1 MGEAM
6 DYRVEIIANQS
17 VEDDITDLLE
27 HELPDIEYTVLPVV
41 HGKGLRTKKL
51 GTSIWPEQNF
61 VLFSYISKENALKV
75 KEIIA
80 ALKEK
85 FPDEGISFFCTKE
98 AQL

>member
-1 MGEAM
+1 M

-51 GTSIWPEQNF
+51 GTAIWPEQNF

-85 FPDEGISFFCTKE
+85 FPDEGISFFCSKAAE
-98 AQL
+98 L

>member
-1 MGEAM
+1 M

-41 HGKGLRTKKL
+41 HGKGLRTQKL

-85 FPDEGISFFCTKE
+85 FPDEGISFFCSKAAE
-98 AQL
+98 L

>member
-1 MGEAM
+1 M

-41 HGKGLRTKKL
+41 HGTGLRTKKL
-51 GTSIWPEQNF
+51 GTS
-61 VLFSYISKENALKV
+61 ISKENALKV

-85 FPDEGISFFCTKE
+85 FPDEGISFFCSKTAE
-98 AQL
+98 L